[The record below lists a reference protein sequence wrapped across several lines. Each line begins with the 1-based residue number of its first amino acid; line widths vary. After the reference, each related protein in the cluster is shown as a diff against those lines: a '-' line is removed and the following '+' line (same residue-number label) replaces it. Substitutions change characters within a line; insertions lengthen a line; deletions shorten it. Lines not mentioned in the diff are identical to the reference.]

1 METII
6 HPWAH
11 RCLAKRSGPSAA
23 YLGAV
28 WGLDQLQTLYPVKHL
43 QEPRLWQ
50 AAGFKGQAPL
60 GSGSWTLGLI
70 YLPEDSYIVWELGR
84 QPFRTHLEH
93 VLEKPTLECEVEY
106 R

>member
-1 METII
+1 VETII

-11 RCLAKRSGPSAA
+11 RCLAKRSGPSAG

-28 WGLDQLQTLYPVKHL
+28 WDLDQLQTHYPVKHL

-70 YLPEDSYIVWELGR
+70 YLPEDSYIVWELGETAV
-84 QPFRTHLEH
+84 QN
-93 VLEKPTLECEVEY
+93 TLGARPGKAHAGV
-106 R
+106 